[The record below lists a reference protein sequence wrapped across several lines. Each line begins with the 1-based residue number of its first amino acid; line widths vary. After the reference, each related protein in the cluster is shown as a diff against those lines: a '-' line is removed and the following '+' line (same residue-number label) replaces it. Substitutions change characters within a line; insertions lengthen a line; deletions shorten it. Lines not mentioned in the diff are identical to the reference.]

1 MPNDTIRSSFSFRRC
16 ARYHYATDAE
26 NAVVK
31 TRSQSG
37 IPNKYSG
44 RLFDLFTCEKL
55 TAGAAIA
62 AYSLFIQYTGK
73 HRFNSYLI

>member
-16 ARYHYATDAE
+16 VRYHCATDAE

-31 TRSQSG
+31 TRSQTG
-37 IPNKYSG
+37 IPNKYSV
-44 RLFDLFTCEKL
+44 RLFDLIACKKL

-62 AYSLFIQYTGK
+62 AWSLFFQYTGT